1 MAQGLER
8 SQRLRTFSD
17 GGLRQG
23 HAACGRVLLTSCAT
37 NVWGHP
43 VWTCAARGSIY
54 LGARTITFA
63 ELVGACEVTKAAL
76 SLVTVGSIS
85 YDSDFKVKYS
95 QVRGP
100 TDAATLRGLLTSR
113 WS

>member
-1 MAQGLER
+1 MDSIGNVRQTNISMDGMI
-8 SQRLRTFSD
+8 STDRLPEVM
-17 GGLRQG
+17 GKQ
-23 HAACGRVLLTSCAT
+23 AT
-37 NVWGHP
+37 NHESNNKTNKLP
-43 VWTCAARGSIY
+43 
-54 LGARTITFA
+54 
-63 ELVGACEVTKAAL
+63 EVAL

-100 TDAATLRGLLTSR
+100 FDEATLRGLLTSR